1 MNWYSIFY
9 ALTISDG
16 VKTFFDTASNIF
28 TWFAVISFIVLVI
41 ITIAKAV
48 TAAENNCKTD
58 EEEKVDSETRALFKS
73 RIYVRNFFYVM
84 LGLSLITWAGWV
96 LTPTKKDCVMII
108 AGGGIANF
116 LTSDTSA
123 RKIPAELMKLG
134 VVAIQSWQD
143 QIKDMTPEEKSAL
156 GIQTPEEKAV
166 AKKKDDLVSKV
177 GKMTKEE
184 IVDWLKS
191 DTTLLK

>member
-9 ALTISDG
+9 ALTVSDG
-16 VKTFFDTASNIF
+16 VKNFFDHASDIF
-28 TWFAVISFIVLVI
+28 TWFAVLSFLALIGVS
-41 ITIAKAV
+41 IAKSV
-48 TAAENNCKTD
+48 MVSENRLKNE
-58 EEEKVDSETRALFKS
+58 EEEKVDPDTRSLVKA
-73 RIYVRNFFYVM
+73 RVYVRNFFYVM
-84 LGLSLITWAGWV
+84 LGLCLITWTGWV

-108 AGGGIANF
+108 AGGGIATF

-123 RKIPAELMKLG
+123 RKIPGELMKLG

-143 QIKDMTPEEKSAL
+143 QIKDFTPEERKAI
-156 GIQTPEEKAV
+156 GIQTEAEKEA

-184 IVDWLKS
+184 IVEWLKN
-191 DTTLLK
+191 DTTILK